1 LCAARVYVMCVC
13 LCARVSRLS
22 AHVSAVQAS
31 CSHRRRCGWQ
41 GGSKTDRNFDRLAC
55 GGGWGFGAWR
65 GGILPAHPNL
75 PLEEYCQH
83 TLPLSWRNTASTPYP
98 WRNTAST
105 PYPFH
110 GGILPAHPTPF
121 MEEYCQ
127 HTLPLSWRNT
137 ASTPYPFHGG
147 ILPAHPTPFTFTI
160 PTHRPT
166 FVVAQLIPG
175 PRHKH
180 SDGALDYFPR
190 LRWEPSTA
198 GPSVISIFVFPP
210 PKTEDVS
217 FARVTASWNAS
228 SFFFSILFFGVGIP
242 ERRVRLRPRG
252 CWRGRGRVGRW
263 PVALGSFSERALS

>member
-1 LCAARVYVMCVC
+1 VYACARACPVC
-13 LCARVSRLS
+13 LRTCRL
-22 AHVSAVQAS
+22 
-31 CSHRRRCGWQ
+31 CR
-41 GGSKTDRNFDRLAC
+41 RLAVTAGAA
-55 GGGWGFGAWR
+55 GGRADPRPTAILIGWRAVGDGGLGR
-65 GGILPAHPNL
+65 GVG
-75 PLEEYCQH
+75 EYCQH
-83 TLPLSWRNTASTPYP
+83 TLIYP
-98 WRNTAST
+98 
-105 PYPFH
+105 
-110 GGILPAHPTPF
+110 
-121 MEEYCQ
+121 
-127 HTLPLSWRNT
+127 WRNT

-175 PRHKH
+175 PRHQH